1 MNKIVSLLLPLLL
14 LATLSGCS
22 STTEKMVSLSISSQ
36 PGEADIYIDGKL
48 KGITPSKKGEA
59 LTISL
64 PEGDYKLDSI
74 KPANRGEN
82 EFYSSQLVS
91 VSGNNQ
97 IQLSLKLNKRKSA
110 VFRQKL
116 LEQTGNQIHEPEMVT
131 IPAGVFT
138 MGCITGIECV
148 NNEYPPHKVNINE
161 FRLSKYEL
169 TFEHWDACVAQNGC
183 DHYPEDSNWGRGN
196 RPVFDVSWNDAQQY
210 IRWINLKTGKKY
222 RLPTESEWE
231 YAVRAGT
238 TTPVYTGSCLSTE
251 MANYD
256 GDLPLKGCDKGIDR
270 KMTLEVG
277 SFPPNNWGLHDM
289 YGNVWEWTQDCW
301 IRHYN
306 DAPTDGSAFFFEDC
320 PRRVLRG
327 GAFNYRGH
335 HNRSAIR
342 YDYLP
347 SIRLRN
353 LGFRLAL

>member
-1 MNKIVSLLLPLLL
+1 MNKIISFLLPLLL

-48 KGITPSKKGEA
+48 KGITPSRKGEA

-74 KPANRGEN
+74 KPTNRGEN

-183 DHYPEDSNWGRGN
+183 DHYPEDSNWG
-196 RPVFDVSWNDAQQY
+196 
-210 IRWINLKTGKKY
+210 
-222 RLPTESEWE
+222 
-231 YAVRAGT
+231 
-238 TTPVYTGSCLSTE
+238 
-251 MANYD
+251 
-256 GDLPLKGCDKGIDR
+256 
-270 KMTLEVG
+270 
-277 SFPPNNWGLHDM
+277 
-289 YGNVWEWTQDCW
+289 
-301 IRHYN
+301 
-306 DAPTDGSAFFFEDC
+306 
-320 PRRVLRG
+320 
-327 GAFNYRGH
+327 
-335 HNRSAIR
+335 
-342 YDYLP
+342 
-347 SIRLRN
+347 
-353 LGFRLAL
+353 